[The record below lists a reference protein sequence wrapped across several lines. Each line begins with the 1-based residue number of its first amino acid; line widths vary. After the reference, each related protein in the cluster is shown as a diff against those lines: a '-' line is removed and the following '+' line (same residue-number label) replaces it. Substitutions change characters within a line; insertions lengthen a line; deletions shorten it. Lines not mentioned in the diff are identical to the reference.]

1 MLLDTK
7 LTAVTEYFVKNWDPI
22 KHQWV
27 TAYKD
32 LYFNLGET
40 TNNRLKSM
48 FNKLKSVCTK
58 HTSMMQFFIEFFIF
72 LGAIRNDRN
81 HHHLMSLTRHEIAIP
96 SHPDMILYREH
107 LTPYAFSFVISQ
119 FEKIKNDSSFNFEK
133 SDEIGNYNIKHSKFL
148 IASKEFCNC
157 RFMSKMELPCYHLFQ
172 LRKFLMLPMFDVQLV
187 NRRWTKE
194 YYNQSLRA
202 RNDTNITSS
211 VEIVSEVD
219 VKPVKTLTQ
228 AQKYRNLL
236 KTCQLLA
243 SVGSEGGMVIFKKRQ
258 AQLEVI
264 LRQWQKGEE
273 VTLVTNDNIIEV
285 DNVDLMEFDCH
296 VTITGI
302 EKIKSSPISTNKH
315 IDSIET
321 FPLLSE
327 KDVPQNPAKLDL
339 KEVLMPP
346 KMKNKG
352 RPKRANTTVIG
363 VPKKKNYLKPIPY
376 IKLLPKDKDRFILTR
391 IVQVPAVELALSG
404 GKLICSSDIKK
415 SVFLPDSLRDEKSLD
430 IERVEMFFKPAAWKV
445 VKSAI
450 ISKKKQQWICS
461 ICRNILK
468 DEEESISCDCSL
480 LWSQLKCST
489 LRKTPKTKYWFC
501 NSCRLEST
509 C

>member
-1 MLLDTK
+1 MFKGLFFQDSQMQKMYERYPEILFVDATYQLLGLRMPIYLMIVIDGDGQSEIVALFILAEETKPIVTEVVQIFKKHNGYWKNTRVVMSDKDFTKREAFAVAFPAAMLLICLYHCLRSFRREITCEKMGITLADRNRCLKIIQKIAYSKSSIVYEQNKQMLLDTK

-40 TNNRLKSM
+40 TNNRLESM
-48 FNKLKSVCTK
+48 FNRLKSVCTK
-58 HTSMMQFFIEFFIF
+58 HTSMMQFFIEFFVF

-81 HHHLMSLTRHEIAIP
+81 HHHLMSLTRHDIAIP

-211 VEIVSEVD
+211 VEIVSEVN
-219 VKPVKTLTQ
+219 VKPVKALTQ

-236 KTCQLLA
+236 K
-243 SVGSEGGMVIFKKRQ
+243 
-258 AQLEVI
+258 
-264 LRQWQKGEE
+264 
-273 VTLVTNDNIIEV
+273 
-285 DNVDLMEFDCH
+285 
-296 VTITGI
+296 
-302 EKIKSSPISTNKH
+302 IS
-315 IDSIET
+315 
-321 FPLLSE
+321 
-327 KDVPQNPAKLDL
+327 
-339 KEVLMPP
+339 
-346 KMKNKG
+346 
-352 RPKRANTTVIG
+352 
-363 VPKKKNYLKPIPY
+363 Y
-376 IKLLPKDKDRFILTR
+376 
-391 IVQVPAVELALSG
+391 
-404 GKLICSSDIKK
+404 
-415 SVFLPDSLRDEKSLD
+415 
-430 IERVEMFFKPAAWKV
+430 
-445 VKSAI
+445 
-450 ISKKKQQWICS
+450 
-461 ICRNILK
+461 
-468 DEEESISCDCSL
+468 
-480 LWSQLKCST
+480 
-489 LRKTPKTKYWFC
+489 
-501 NSCRLEST
+501 
-509 C
+509 